1 MIRHC
6 VFVRFDPGTSR
17 TTRDGLFEEIA
28 ALTDRLP
35 GLLAV
40 HRGPNVS
47 PETGMDKGFSDGF
60 IADFADATA
69 RDAYLVDAEHQRIAA
84 ELVAAAAGGVD
95 GILVFDLD
103 VP

>member
-6 VFVRFDPGTSR
+6 VFVRFASATPRATR
-17 TTRDGLFEEIA
+17 TTLFDEIA
-28 ALTDRLP
+28 ALTGRVP

-47 PETGMDKGFSDGF
+47 PELGMDKGFADGF
-60 IADFADATA
+60 IADFVDAA
-69 RDAYLVDAEHQRIAA
+69 SRDAYLVDAEHQRIAA
-84 ELVAAAAGGVD
+84 GLVAAADGGVE

-103 VP
+103 IP